1 MAKGQRKTGMDHR
14 GDDKKK
20 GLSIKE
26 EKRKTKGQGG
36 CRVRYRQWG
45 GGGLQ
50 KKKKMEERWE
60 WVDKVGQELKEA
72 ERGV

>member
-1 MAKGQRKTGMDHR
+1 MGEMT
-14 GDDKKK
+14 KK

-26 EKRKTKGQGG
+26 EKRKIGAGSDTGSGE
-36 CRVRYRQWG
+36 
-45 GGGLQ
+45 GLQ
-50 KKKKMEERWE
+50 KKKMDKERLE